1 MQKRSS
7 SIGSVAVCSL
17 KDDGYDTK
25 YSGLAPFGSAQ
36 KIWQYSRLKSL
47 FLIPFRSSLISG
59 TLTYGPYWF
68 V

>member
-47 FLIPFRSSLISG
+47 FLIPLRSSLISG
-59 TLTYGPYWF
+59 TF
-68 V
+68 A